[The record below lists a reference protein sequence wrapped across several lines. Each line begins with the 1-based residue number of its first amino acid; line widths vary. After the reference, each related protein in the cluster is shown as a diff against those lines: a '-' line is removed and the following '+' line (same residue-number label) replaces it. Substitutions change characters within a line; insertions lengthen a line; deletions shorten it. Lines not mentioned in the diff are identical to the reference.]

1 MAASHRC
8 DIKKSMSL
16 QTPRNW
22 ASPSTIIAAITTLSA
37 ISLVVLPAPDGVSDS
52 VIKGAALGL
61 FAVGL
66 YATVAIPEYITALA
80 FFTIAMVF
88 GVAPPAVV
96 FSGFHSTAFWLV
108 FGGLII
114 GAAVQ
119 KTGLGAKLA
128 TAITSRLTGGYAML
142 VFGLALVGIALAFV
156 MPSTMGR
163 VVLLTPIVVA
173 LCDHIGY
180 ETGSR
185 ERTGLIL
192 AMACGTWMPSSAI
205 LPSNVPNMVLIGVAE
220 NLFGI
225 TFNYGEY
232 MLTNLP
238 VNGLLKAALII
249 GIVMLMF
256 PADPNKKIKGIAA
269 KTTDPLS
276 LDAKKLAFILAM
288 TLGFWVTDFIHHISP
303 AWIAMAAAIICLWPG
318 ISLINDG
325 DLKTR
330 VNFPS
335 TLYTAGILS
344 LGAVLVETGAGD
356 WIGGWLLAHLPL
368 SEDAPMQSF
377 FSMVGL
383 GVAVNMA
390 STAPSVPAIVG
401 PLASDISTL
410 SGFPL
415 KTVLMTQ
422 VIAYSTVV
430 LPYQVPP
437 LVVAMHMGGVSMR
450 DGAKMTLA
458 LAVVSVIILI
468 PLNYLWWGWLG
479 LLP

>member
-1 MAASHRC
+1 MTTSNASKL
-8 DIKKSMSL
+8 I
-16 QTPRNW
+16 
-22 ASPSTIIAAITTLSA
+22 SPSNIIAAVTTLSA
-37 ISLVVLPAPDGVSDS
+37 LILVLIPTPEGVSPT
-52 VIKGAALGL
+52 VMKGAALGL

-66 YATVAIPEYITALA
+66 YATVAIPEYLTALA
-80 FFTIAMVF
+80 FFTIAMIF
-88 GVAPPAVV
+88 GVAPPDVV

-128 TAITSRLTGGYAML
+128 TAITTRLTGGYAML

-163 VVLLTPIVVA
+163 VVLLIPIVVA

-180 ETGSR
+180 EPGSR

-249 GIVMLMF
+249 GIVMFMF
-256 PADPNKKIKGIAA
+256 PADPEKQTKDVKETANP
-269 KTTDPLS
+269 PLS
-276 LDAKKLAFILAM
+276 IDGKKLALILAL
-288 TLGFWVTDFIHHISP
+288 TLGFWVTDVFHHISP

-318 ISLINDG
+318 IALINGD
-325 DLKTR
+325 DLKTK

-344 LGAVLVETGAGD
+344 LGALLVETGAGD
-356 WIGGWLLAHLPL
+356 WMGGWLLAHLPL
-368 SEDAPMQSF
+368 SPDAPLQSF
-377 FSMVGL
+377 YSMIGL

-401 PLASDISTL
+401 PLADELATMT
-410 SGFPL
+410 GFPL

-422 VIAYSTVV
+422 VIAYSTVI

-437 LVVAMHMGGVSMR
+437 LIVAMHLGGVSMR

-458 LAVVSVIILI
+458 LAIVSVIILI

-479 LLP
+479 LIP

>member
-1 MAASHRC
+1 
-8 DIKKSMSL
+8 MSTSD
-16 QTPRNW
+16 TPRLLSLPN
-22 ASPSTIIAAITTLSA
+22 IIAAIT
-37 ISLVVLPAPDGVSDS
+37 SLTALVLVLIPPPDGVAPT
-52 VIKGAALGL
+52 VMKGAALGL

-66 YATVAIPEYITALA
+66 YATVAVPEYLTALA
-80 FFTIAMVF
+80 FFTIAIIF
-88 GVAPPAVV
+88 GVAPPDVV

-128 TAITSRLTGGYAML
+128 TTITTRLNGGYATL
-142 VFGLALVGIALAFV
+142 VFGIALVGIALAFV

-163 VVLLTPIVVA
+163 VVLLIPIVVA

-180 ETGSR
+180 EPGSN
-185 ERTGLIL
+185 ERTGLML
-192 AMACGTWMPSSAI
+192 AMACGTWMPASAI

-232 MLTNLP
+232 MLTHLP
-238 VNGLLKAALII
+238 INGLLKAILII
-249 GIVMLMF
+249 GLVMLMF
-256 PADPNKKIKGIAA
+256 PADPNRKRRDAEIIENP
-269 KTTDPLS
+269 PLS
-276 LDAKKLAFILAM
+276 IDGKKLSILLAL
-288 TLGFWVTDFIHHISP
+288 TLGFWVTDFVHHISP

-318 ISLINDG
+318 IALIDDK

-344 LGAVLVETGAGD
+344 LGALLVETGAGD
-356 WIGGWLLAHLPL
+356 WMGGWMLAHLPL
-368 SEDAPMQSF
+368 SPDAPLKSF
-377 FSMVGL
+377 YSMIGL

-401 PLASDISTL
+401 PLADQLSAM

-415 KTVLMTQ
+415 RTVLMTQ
-422 VIAYSTVV
+422 VIAYSTVI

-437 LVVAMHMGGVSMR
+437 LIIAMHLGGVSMR

-458 LAVVSVIILI
+458 LAVVSLIILI

-479 LLP
+479 LIP

>member
-1 MAASHRC
+1 
-8 DIKKSMSL
+8 MSS
-16 QTPRNW
+16 QTSRDW
-22 ASPSTIIAAITTLSA
+22 ASPSNIIAAITTLSA
-37 ISLVVLPAPDGVSDS
+37 VAMVILPAPDGVSES
-52 VIKGAALGL
+52 IIKGAALGL

-66 YATVAIPEYITALA
+66 YATVAVPEYLTALA

-88 GVAPPAVV
+88 SVAPPEVV

-108 FGGLII
+108 FAGLII

-119 KTGLGAKLA
+119 KTGLGAQLA
-128 TAITSRLTGGYAML
+128 TAITSRLTGGYPVL

-163 VVLLTPIVVA
+163 VVLLIPIVVA

-180 ETGSR
+180 EPGSR

-256 PADPNKKIKGIAA
+256 PADPKKPPKETA
-269 KTTDPLS
+269 KPVTEPLS
-276 LDAKKLAFILAM
+276 MDARKLAFVLAL
-288 TLGFWVTDFIHHISP
+288 TLGFWVTDVIHHISP
-303 AWIAMAAAIICLWPG
+303 AWIAMVAAIICLCPG
-318 ISLINDG
+318 IGMITG
-325 DLKTR
+325 EDLKTR

-335 TLYTAGILS
+335 TIYTAGILS
-344 LGAVLVETGAGD
+344 LGALLVDTGAGD

-368 SEDAPMQSF
+368 SSDAPLTSF
-377 FSMVGL
+377 YSMIGL
-383 GVAVNMA
+383 GVAVNMV
-390 STAPSVPAIVG
+390 STAPGVPAIVG
-401 PLASDISTL
+401 PLANEISSLT
-410 SGFPL
+410 GFPL

-422 VIAYSTVV
+422 VIAYSTVI

-437 LVVAMHMGGVSMR
+437 VVVAMAMGGVSMR

-458 LAVVSVIILI
+458 LAGVSAIILI
-468 PLNYLWWGWLG
+468 PLNFLWWGLLG
-479 LLP
+479 LIP

>member
-1 MAASHRC
+1 MTTSDAS
-8 DIKKSMSL
+8 KL
-16 QTPRNW
+16 L
-22 ASPSTIIAAITTLSA
+22 SPSNIIAAITTLSA
-37 ISLVVLPAPDGVSDS
+37 LILILIPTPEGVSPT
-52 VIKGAALGL
+52 VMKGAALGL

-66 YATVAIPEYITALA
+66 YATVAIPEYLTALA
-80 FFTIAMVF
+80 FFTIAMIF
-88 GVAPPAVV
+88 GVASPEVV

-128 TAITSRLTGGYAML
+128 TTITTRLTGGYAML
-142 VFGLALVGIALAFV
+142 VFGLAIVGIALAFV

-163 VVLLTPIVVA
+163 VVLLIPIVVA

-180 ETGSR
+180 EAGSR

-205 LPSNVPNMVLIGVAE
+205 LPSNVPNMVMVGVAE

-256 PADPNKKIKGIAA
+256 PADPNKKTKDV
-269 KTTDPLS
+269 KETENPPLTF
-276 LDAKKLAFILAM
+276 DGKKLALILAL
-288 TLGFWVTDFIHHISP
+288 TLGFWVTDVFHHISP

-318 ISLINDG
+318 IALIDG
-325 DLKTR
+325 NDLKTR

-344 LGAVLVETGAGD
+344 LGALLVETGAGD
-356 WIGGWLLAHLPL
+356 WMGGWLLAHLPL
-368 SEDAPMQSF
+368 SADAPLQSF
-377 FSMVGL
+377 YSVIGL

-401 PLASDISTL
+401 PLADQLATMT
-410 SGFPL
+410 GFPL

-422 VIAYSTVV
+422 VIAYSTVI

-437 LVVAMHMGGVSMR
+437 LIVAMHLGGVSMR

-458 LAVVSVIILI
+458 LAIVSVIVLI
-468 PLNYLWWGWLG
+468 PLNYLWWGVLG
-479 LLP
+479 LVP

>member
-1 MAASHRC
+1 MTSEG
-8 DIKKSMSL
+8 S
-16 QTPRNW
+16 RNLIN
-22 ASPSTIIAAITTLSA
+22 PSNIIAAITTLSA
-37 ISLVVLPAPDGVSDS
+37 LLLVIIPAPDGVSPT
-52 VIKGAALGL
+52 VMKGAALGL

-66 YATVAIPEYITALA
+66 YATVAIPEYLTALA
-80 FFTIAMVF
+80 FFTIAMIF
-88 GVAPPAVV
+88 GVAPPSVV

-128 TAITSRLTGGYAML
+128 TAITTRLTGGYPML

-163 VVLLTPIVVA
+163 VVLLIPIVVA

-180 ETGSR
+180 EPGSR

-256 PADPNKKIKGIAA
+256 PADPNKKVKDVKETANP
-269 KTTDPLS
+269 PLS
-276 LDAKKLAFILAM
+276 IDGKKLALILAL
-288 TLGFWVTDFIHHISP
+288 TLGFWVTDVFHHISP

-318 ISLINDG
+318 IALINDG

-356 WIGGWLLAHLPL
+356 WMGGWLLAHLPL
-368 SEDAPMQSF
+368 SPDQPLMSF
-377 FSMVGL
+377 YSMIGL

-401 PLASDISTL
+401 PLASDLSNL

-422 VIAYSTVV
+422 VIAYSTVI

-437 LVVAMHMGGVSMR
+437 LVVAMHLGGVSMR

-458 LAVVSVIILI
+458 LAIVSLIVLI

>member
-1 MAASHRC
+1 MTSEGSRNL
-8 DIKKSMSL
+8 I
-16 QTPRNW
+16 TPSN
-22 ASPSTIIAAITTLSA
+22 IIAAITTLSA
-37 ISLVVLPAPDGVSDS
+37 LILVIMPTPDGVSPT
-52 VIKGAALGL
+52 VMKGAALGL

-66 YATVAIPEYITALA
+66 YATVAIPEYLTALA
-80 FFTIAMVF
+80 FFTIAMIF

-119 KTGLGAKLA
+119 KTGLGSKLA
-128 TAITSRLTGGYAML
+128 TAITTRLTGGYPML

-163 VVLLTPIVVA
+163 VVLLIPIVVA

-180 ETGSR
+180 EPGTR

-249 GIVMLMF
+249 GIVMFMF
-256 PADPNKKIKGIAA
+256 PADPNKKVKDVKETANP
-269 KTTDPLS
+269 PLS
-276 LDAKKLAFILAM
+276 IDGKKLAIILAL
-288 TLGFWVTDFIHHISP
+288 TLGFWVTDVFHHISP

-318 ISLINDG
+318 IALINDN

-344 LGAVLVETGAGD
+344 LGALLVETGAGD
-356 WIGGWLLAHLPL
+356 WMGGWLLAHLPL
-368 SEDAPMQSF
+368 SPDAPLQSF
-377 FSMVGL
+377 YSMIGL

-401 PLASDISTL
+401 PLADQLATMT
-410 SGFPL
+410 GFPL

-422 VIAYSTVV
+422 VIAYSTVI

-437 LVVAMHMGGVSMR
+437 LVVAMHLGGVTMR

-458 LAVVSVIILI
+458 LAIVSVIILI
-468 PLNYLWWGWLG
+468 PLNYLWWSGLG